1 MRKPRRKEKDKV
13 MLPLTMRAA
22 LAVLEPEEVTE
33 IILAVFDYAA
43 GEPPE
48 ITLPRA
54 KRVWPTFRRE
64 IEQDDIAYYQR
75 SLDGQWA
82 QFSPK
87 NPTISRAEWEIK
99 YADEYI
105 SLAERVA
112 AKTAPPEP
120 PHVAQ
125 DEAEPEEDQDTAD
138 ILSAAL
144 ARWIAY
150 KEYTPEQATLER
162 PRFEA
167 LGREHG
173 AAAVAKYVDR
183 AISTNSQTITIE
195 EETK

>member
-87 NPTISRAEWEIK
+87 NPTISRAEWENK

-125 DEAEPEEDQDTAD
+125 NEAEPEESQDTAD

-144 ARWIAY
+144 ARWMDY
-150 KEYTPEQATLER
+150 KGHEPEQAPLILSR
-162 PRFEA
+162 MQA
-167 LGREHG
+167 QSREYG
-173 AAAVAKYVDR
+173 AAAVAYAVDQAIAAR
-183 AISTNSQTITIE
+183 ADTYQPE
-195 EETK
+195 AAP

>member
-87 NPTISRAEWEIK
+87 NPTISRAEWENK

-144 ARWIAY
+144 ARWMDY
-150 KEYTPEQATLER
+150 KGYEPEQAPLILSR
-162 PRFEA
+162 MQA
-167 LGREHG
+167 QSREFR
-173 AAAVAKYVDR
+173 AAAVAVAVDR
-183 AISTNSQTITIE
+183 AIAARADTYQPE
-195 EETK
+195 AAP

>member
-87 NPTISRAEWEIK
+87 NPTISRAEWENK

-105 SLAERVA
+105 TLAERVA
-112 AKTAPPEP
+112 AKTTPPEP
-120 PHVAQ
+120 PELPQAAPEPV
-125 DEAEPEEDQDTAD
+125 EAQDTAD
-138 ILSAAL
+138 TLD
-144 ARWIAY
+144 RWIACRGLTD
-150 KEYTPEQATLER
+150 EEAALER
-162 PRFEA
+162 TRFNA
-167 LGREHG
+167 LCREYG
-173 AAAVAKYVDR
+173 AAVVADAVDR
-183 AISTNSQTITIE
+183 AISTNAKTITIE
-195 EETK
+195 EDHP